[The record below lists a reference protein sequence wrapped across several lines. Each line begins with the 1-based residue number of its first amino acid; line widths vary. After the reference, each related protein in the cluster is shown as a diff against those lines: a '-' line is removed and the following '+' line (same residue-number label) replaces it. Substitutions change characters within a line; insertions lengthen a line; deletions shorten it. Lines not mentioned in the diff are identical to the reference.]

1 MSVWRDQDGA
11 RSKLKTSAQLASPT
25 TRKATENREEMSDV
39 TENA

>member
-11 RSKLKTSAQLASPT
+11 RSKLKASAQLASPT
-25 TRKATENREEMSDV
+25 TRKATESREEMSDV